1 MNVAIPPVY
10 AYITCSEEQRKI
22 RLANT
27 GLQPNYNVSKPDKS
41 SSDLIL
47 KDGNDMYYTARIAGE
62 SQLQLFGKESS
73 EEADVVAAARLGE
86 EANTPQICL
95 GRPDMTKSGWASL
108 VAFHDQDG
116 NMRVTFSV
124 PGLGE
129 QRRKLVWN
137 RATNRGGKLRHLVG
151 RPSEWTLRD
160 PEAQEGERKI
170 LGIFVEGISKSDVG
184 QFRWFVALNREEE
197 RSAIIGLLAGMRLS
211 KD

>member
-10 AYITCSEEQRKI
+10 AYVTCSEEQRRI
-22 RLANT
+22 RLAKT
-27 GLQPNYNVSKPDKS
+27 GLQPNYSVSKPNKS

-47 KDGNDMYYTARIAGE
+47 KDGNDVYYTARTTSE

-73 EEADVVAAARLGE
+73 EKADVVAAARLGE
-86 EANTPQICL
+86 QVNTPQICL
-95 GRPDMTKSGWASL
+95 GRPDMTKSGWAGL
-108 VAFHDQDG
+108 VAYHDQDG
-116 NMRVTFSV
+116 NLKVTFSV
-124 PGLGE
+124 PGLDE

-137 RATNRGGKLRHLVG
+137 RATSRGGKLRHLVG

-160 PEAQEGERKI
+160 PEAQDGAGKI
-170 LGIFVEGISKSDVG
+170 LGVLVEAVSKSDVG
-184 QFRWFVALNREEE
+184 QLRWFVALNREEE